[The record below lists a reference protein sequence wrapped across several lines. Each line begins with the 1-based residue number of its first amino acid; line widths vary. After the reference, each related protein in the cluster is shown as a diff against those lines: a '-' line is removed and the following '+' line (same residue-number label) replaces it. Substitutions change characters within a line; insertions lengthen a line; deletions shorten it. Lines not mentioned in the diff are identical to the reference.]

1 MKIAI
6 IILAVL
12 LGVAGLIM
20 LGVYLKKKG
29 IFDDNN
35 NNHIPDF
42 ADKVAKDTTD
52 KINAVLDEAE
62 NRIEAIITES
72 KDVANAVKEVGNQI
86 GDIPKAATG
95 KKRAGRKQKK

>member
-6 IILAVL
+6 IIFAIILA
-12 LGVAGLIM
+12 VAGLIM

-29 IFDDNN
+29 LFDDNN

-72 KDVANAVKEVGNQI
+72 KDVAKAVKEVGNQI
-86 GDIPKAATG
+86 GDIPKAAAG

>member
-6 IILAVL
+6 IVFAVL
-12 LGVAGLIM
+12 LVVAGLIM

-72 KDVANAVKEVGNQI
+72 KDVAKAVKEVGNQI
-86 GDIPKAATG
+86 GDLPKAAAG

>member
-6 IILAVL
+6 IVFAIILV
-12 LGVAGLIM
+12 VAGLIM

-29 IFDDNN
+29 LFDDNN

-72 KDVANAVKEVGNQI
+72 KDVAKAVKEVGNQI
-86 GDIPKAATG
+86 GDIPKAAAG

>member
-6 IILAVL
+6 IVFAVL
-12 LGVAGLIM
+12 LVVAGLIM

-42 ADKVAKDTTD
+42 ADKVAKDATD

-72 KDVANAVKEVGNQI
+72 KDVAKAVKEVGNQI
-86 GDIPKAATG
+86 GDIPKAAAG
-95 KKRAGRKQKK
+95 KKRSGRKEKK

>member
-6 IILAVL
+6 IVFAVL
-12 LGVAGLIM
+12 LLVAGLIM

-62 NRIEAIITES
+62 SRIEAIVTES
-72 KDVANAVKEVGNQI
+72 KDVAKAVKEVGNQI
-86 GDIPKAATG
+86 GDIPKAAAG

>member
-6 IILAVL
+6 ILLAIILA
-12 LGVAGLIM
+12 VAGLIL

-29 IFDDNN
+29 LFDDNN

-42 ADKVAKDTTD
+42 ADKVAKNTTE

-62 NRIEAIITES
+62 ERIAAIVTES
-72 KDVANAVKEVGNQI
+72 KDVAKAVKEVGNQI
-86 GDIPKAATG
+86 GDIPKAAAG
-95 KKRAGRKQKK
+95 KKRSGRKQK

>member
-6 IILAVL
+6 IVFAALVV
-12 LGVAGLIM
+12 VAGLIM

-42 ADKVAKDTTD
+42 AAKIAKATTD
-52 KINAVLDEAE
+52 KINAE
-62 NRIEAIITES
+62 
-72 KDVANAVKEVGNQI
+72 
-86 GDIPKAATG
+86 
-95 KKRAGRKQKK
+95 

>member
-6 IILAVL
+6 IL
-12 LGVAGLIM
+12 LGVLLVTIGLLL

-29 IFDDNN
+29 IFDDEN

-62 NRIEAIITES
+62 ERIEAIITES
-72 KDVANAVKEVGNQI
+72 KDVAKAVKEVGNQI
-86 GDIPKAATG
+86 GDIPKAAAG
-95 KKRAGRKQKK
+95 KKRTGRKKK

>member
-6 IILAVL
+6 ILLAIILV
-12 LGVAGLIM
+12 VAGLIL

-29 IFDDNN
+29 LFDDNN

-42 ADKVAKDTTD
+42 ADKVAKNTTD

-62 NRIEAIITES
+62 ERIAAIVTES
-72 KDVANAVKEVGNQI
+72 KDVAKAVKEVGNQI
-86 GDIPKAATG
+86 GDIPKAAAG
-95 KKRAGRKQKK
+95 KKRSGRKQK

>member
-6 IILAVL
+6 IVFAIILV
-12 LGVAGLIM
+12 VAGLIM

-42 ADKVAKDTTD
+42 ADKAVAETNA
-52 KINAVLDEAE
+52 KINKVLDEAE
-62 NRIEAIITES
+62 ERIEAIITES
-72 KDVANAVKEVGNQI
+72 KDVAKAVKEVGNQI
-86 GDIPKAATG
+86 GDIPKAAAG
-95 KKRAGRKQKK
+95 KKRSGRKQK

>member
-1 MKIAI
+1 MKITIILFAI
-6 IILAVL
+6 ILV
-12 LGVAGLIM
+12 VAGLIM

-72 KDVANAVKEVGNQI
+72 KDVAKAVKEVGNQI
-86 GDIPKAATG
+86 GDIPKAAAG
-95 KKRAGRKQKK
+95 KKRSGRKEKK

>member
-86 GDIPKAATG
+86 GDIPKAAAG

>member
-1 MKIAI
+1 MKITIILFAI
-6 IILAVL
+6 ILV
-12 LGVAGLIM
+12 VAGLIM

-52 KINAVLDEAE
+52 KINSILDEAE
-62 NRIEAIITES
+62 ARIAEVVTES
-72 KDVANAVKEVGNQI
+72 KDVAKAIKEVGNQI
-86 GDIPKAATG
+86 GDIPKAVAG
-95 KKRAGRKQKK
+95 KKRSGRKEKK

>member
-6 IILAVL
+6 IVFAIILV
-12 LGVAGLIM
+12 VAGLIM

-72 KDVANAVKEVGNQI
+72 KDVAKAVKEVGNQI
-86 GDIPKAATG
+86 GDIPKAAAG
-95 KKRAGRKQKK
+95 KKRSGRKQK

>member
-6 IILAVL
+6 IVFAVL
-12 LGVAGLIM
+12 LVVAGLIM

-72 KDVANAVKEVGNQI
+72 KDVAKAVKEVGNQI
-86 GDIPKAATG
+86 GDIPKAVAG
-95 KKRAGRKQKK
+95 KKRSGRKQK

>member
-6 IILAVL
+6 IVFAIILV
-12 LGVAGLIM
+12 VAGLIM

-29 IFDDNN
+29 LFDDNN

-72 KDVANAVKEVGNQI
+72 KDVAKAVKEVGNQI

>member
-1 MKIAI
+1 MKITIILFAI
-6 IILAVL
+6 ILV
-12 LGVAGLIM
+12 VAGLIM

-52 KINAVLDEAE
+52 KINSILDEAE
-62 NRIEAIITES
+62 ARIAEVVTES
-72 KDVANAVKEVGNQI
+72 KDVAKAIKEVGNQI
-86 GDIPKAATG
+86 GDIPKAVAG
-95 KKRAGRKQKK
+95 KKRAGRKKK

>member
-1 MKIAI
+1 
-6 IILAVL
+6 
-12 LGVAGLIM
+12 M

-42 ADKVAKDTTD
+42 ADKIAKDTTD

-72 KDVANAVKEVGNQI
+72 KDVAKAVKEVGNQI
-86 GDIPKAATG
+86 GDIPKAVAG
-95 KKRAGRKQKK
+95 KKRSGRKQK

>member
-6 IILAVL
+6 IVLAVL
-12 LGVAGLIM
+12 LLVAGLIM

-52 KINAVLDEAE
+52 KINSILDEAE
-62 NRIEAIITES
+62 ARIAEVVTES
-72 KDVANAVKEVGNQI
+72 KDVAKAIKEVGNQI
-86 GDIPKAATG
+86 GDIPKAAAG
-95 KKRAGRKQKK
+95 KKRAGRKKK

>member
-6 IILAVL
+6 IIFAIILA
-12 LGVAGLIM
+12 VAGLIM

-29 IFDDNN
+29 LFDDNN

-62 NRIEAIITES
+62 ERIEAIITES
-72 KDVANAVKEVGNQI
+72 KDVAKAVKEVGNQI
-86 GDIPKAATG
+86 GDIPKAAAG
-95 KKRAGRKQKK
+95 KKRSGRKQK